1 MKRNNYYDVTD
12 WQVGN
17 PYTDIGE
24 VINSIIADIKNRQ
37 KDTNVNDGGKPGAV
51 IYIPSG
57 DYHLKTQVKI
67 DISYLK
73 IQGSGH
79 GFVSSSIRYN
89 VPKEQWKDLHD
100 IWPGGSRILVDLEPL
115 KGDERSGAAFLVE
128 REGDPR
134 ISSVE
139 FENFCIDGLHFVDD
153 GNGDPENTYLNGK
166 TGIYVAS
173 AQDSFRIT
181 GMGIIYLEHGVT
193 LYNSDALSVHDNF
206 IAECGNCVELRG
218 AGQASKITDNLMGAG
233 YRGYT
238 IFAENFGGLL
248 ITSNNIFPRGKS
260 IVHLKGVLRSSV
272 TANRFHSFY
281 PGMLIM
287 ENCRE
292 NLISS
297 NHFLRDHEP
306 WPPMLE
312 YDNGLDDL
320 YGILCI
326 SGNNNSVI
334 ANHISEIIHTQ
345 SIKPA
350 GAKPVII
357 HIVSGKGNY
366 ISDNH
371 IVATTEATDE
381 QTKASDSCF
390 SAQVDALTTT
400 DKLVALDVT
409 AVLVEKES
417 VQNTILDSGSEGQ
430 VIIDRTV
437 NAFRATPVP
446 GV

>member
-57 DYHLKTQVKI
+57 DYHLKTQEKI